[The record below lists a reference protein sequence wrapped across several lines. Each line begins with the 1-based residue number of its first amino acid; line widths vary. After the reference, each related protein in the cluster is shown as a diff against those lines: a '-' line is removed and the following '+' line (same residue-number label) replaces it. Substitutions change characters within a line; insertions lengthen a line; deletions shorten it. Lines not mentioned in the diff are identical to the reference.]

1 MSDNQTTD
9 IIAMHF
15 RHSATVDELVNKLRA
30 HYVWHEED
38 NLPEWIA
45 EPLKG
50 FPLLT
55 SYAQTL
61 LQTLR
66 SIPTSFG
73 DQEVTEY
80 DLLVNCMI
88 ADQIMTSLREFEL
101 HYRAAHPV
109 PDRENKSA
117 NTISS
122 YMHWLFPAAGKKP
135 PNSSNLKRSP
145 LYRYLSDTQFIPCE
159 LDKELMQ
166 VISLL
171 YHQHQRNDAGKPVL
185 PSACYMPLMYEH
197 PYFMYAIEQNWG
209 VYYDCMIDQ
218 HDAMQCVLHSLFE
231 SYADSKDF
239 VEFQKE
245 WFPFSHSRFKQTTA
259 DMHNVDLDCSE
270 LFDIVK
276 SDKMSKNI
284 ADALSSNKKEY
295 WIDSMK
301 TKRYAILFSAMQ
313 FFFGYKSEKNTDLRL
328 QQLRSSICA
337 DQIDH
342 HLQAILKKSTETTL
356 EQYAADFGK
365 LLKEVKTSRNY
376 DSVYNY
382 VNRLFSDVTKTLL
395 EDDVAPA
402 DHEPVFVDQLVQ
414 QQKRMERNRSN
425 SRYPGDCQFLS
436 AIYASMI
443 YAAHCLNPLKKS
455 ISACTVSADSLE
467 PLEFTES
474 FESCTDYS
482 ISTLSPIEKY
492 RFFIPSDYVS
502 APCTKMIFPHIYHI
516 AKKNISNPAASLD
529 APKCLGSYILA
540 FIAGNELQTVY
551 APDDK
556 QINNN
561 HLWRW
566 AHKLLHTS
574 AVDQRESKT
583 PVAFPIDFSAN
594 DFPLLRDTMR
604 LFWPLEQL
612 TDLIYDSDIDFQS
625 RLDYQ
630 TAVRCNLPF
639 QEECEKITTNGIAY
653 WEQLQQGISDG
664 YKQFLKDNLHLP
676 KQNT

>member
-1 MSDNQTTD
+1 MSDSKTTD
-9 IIAMHF
+9 TIAMHF
-15 RHSATVDELVNKLRA
+15 RHSTTVDELVNKLRA

-38 NLPEWIA
+38 DLPKWIA
-45 EPLKG
+45 EPLKE

-55 SYAQTL
+55 SYAQAL

-73 DQEVTEY
+73 DQESTEY
-80 DLLVNCMI
+80 DLLINCMI
-88 ADQIMTSLREFEL
+88 TDQIMTSLREFEL

-109 PDRENKSA
+109 PDTENKSA
-117 NTISS
+117 NTVSS
-122 YMHWLFPAAGKKP
+122 YMHWLFSAAGKT

-145 LYRYLSDTQFIPCE
+145 LYCYLSDTQFIPCE
-159 LDKELMQ
+159 LDKEFMQ
-166 VISLL
+166 IIALL
-171 YHQHQRNDAGKPVL
+171 HPYSIRNDAGKPVL

-313 FFFGYKSEKNTDLRL
+313 FFFGYKSEQNADLPL

-337 DQIDH
+337 NQIDH
-342 HLQAILKKSTETTL
+342 NLEAILKKSTETNL
-356 EQYAADFGK
+356 ERYAADFGE
-365 LLKEVKTSRNY
+365 LLKEVKTSRKY

-382 VNRLFSDVTKTLL
+382 VNRLFAESTQTLL
-395 EDDVAPA
+395 EDDDAPA
-402 DHEPVFVDQLVQ
+402 DREPVFVDQLVQ

-425 SRYPGDCQFLS
+425 SHYPGDCG
-436 AIYASMI
+436 
-443 YAAHCLNPLKKS
+443 S
-455 ISACTVSADSLE
+455 IPNSV
-467 PLEFTES
+467 
-474 FESCTDYS
+474 
-482 ISTLSPIEKY
+482 
-492 RFFIPSDYVS
+492 
-502 APCTKMIFPHIYHI
+502 
-516 AKKNISNPAASLD
+516 
-529 APKCLGSYILA
+529 
-540 FIAGNELQTVY
+540 
-551 APDDK
+551 
-556 QINNN
+556 
-561 HLWRW
+561 
-566 AHKLLHTS
+566 
-574 AVDQRESKT
+574 
-583 PVAFPIDFSAN
+583 
-594 DFPLLRDTMR
+594 
-604 LFWPLEQL
+604 
-612 TDLIYDSDIDFQS
+612 
-625 RLDYQ
+625 
-630 TAVRCNLPF
+630 
-639 QEECEKITTNGIAY
+639 
-653 WEQLQQGISDG
+653 
-664 YKQFLKDNLHLP
+664 
-676 KQNT
+676 